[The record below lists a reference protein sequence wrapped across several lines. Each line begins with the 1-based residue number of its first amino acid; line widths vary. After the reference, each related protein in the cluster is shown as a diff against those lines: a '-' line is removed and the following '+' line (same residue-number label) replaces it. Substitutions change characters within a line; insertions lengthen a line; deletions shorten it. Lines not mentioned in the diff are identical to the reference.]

1 MDVRTICSGV
11 GGMGGR
17 CVPPGGSVT
26 LVPVG
31 CSWHE
36 HPAVLRV
43 RHMFKCVFM
52 QSDP

>member
-1 MDVRTICSGV
+1 MSSV
-11 GGMGGR
+11 
-17 CVPPGGSVT
+17 GSVT

-43 RHMFKCVFM
+43 RHVFKCVFLM
-52 QSDP
+52 QGGA